1 VSSTVCVNVLVGWL
15 WCGLEPRAG
24 RLGGRG
30 SSIGRELAGV
40 RVGTLVVV
48 EKHGLSAAS
57 SLLFRRGA
65 VAGRCESHCEGG
77 DVKRLRSSVVL
88 YSRSD

>member
-40 RVGTLVVV
+40 RVGTLLKMALLV
-48 EKHGLSAAS
+48 EGLD
-57 SLLFRRGA
+57 RGFKFQMHNS
-65 VAGRCESHCEGG
+65 RCG
-77 DVKRLRSSVVL
+77 
-88 YSRSD
+88 